1 MDSETVKDIE
11 VKHLR
16 PVAQGVLLAQ
26 DMDRKTKRKIPRFPV
41 DLYRT
46 SVIDDIYV
54 YEKSYKDAQE
64 SEMPEVNSLFFFF
77 PPKLS
82 LCCLSIFYISI

>member
-54 YEKSYKDAQE
+54 YEKSYKDEQE
-64 SEMPEVNSLFFFF
+64 PEMPEVNSPSCFF
-77 PPKLS
+77 PPK
-82 LCCLSIFYISI
+82 CLFAA